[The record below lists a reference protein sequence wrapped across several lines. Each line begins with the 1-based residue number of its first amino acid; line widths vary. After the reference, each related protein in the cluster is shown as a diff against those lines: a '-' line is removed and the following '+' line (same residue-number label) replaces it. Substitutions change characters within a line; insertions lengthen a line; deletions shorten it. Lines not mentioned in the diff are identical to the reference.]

1 MKNHVYVFVRRNLS
15 VQQQLVQA
23 SHAFWESGR
32 HLHENHLDHPH
43 LVVLGVSDET
53 ELLTVSQYLNNI
65 GIKHS
70 LFRESY
76 FDNEATALATQPIFE
91 DQRPLFSHFK
101 LLGKED
107 YVSTSK

>member
-1 MKNHVYVFVRRNLS
+1 MS
-15 VQQQLVQA
+15 SSQCLVQ
-23 SHAFWESGR
+23 SIHAAWNAKEF
-32 HLHENHLDHPH
+32 HENHLDHPH

-76 FDNEATALATQPIFE
+76 FNNEATALATQPILE
-91 DQRPLFSHFK
+91 DQRHHFSNFV

-107 YVSTSK
+107 YVNTSK

>member
-15 VQQQLVQA
+15 VSQQLVQA
-23 SHAFWESGR
+23 SHSLWEAKS
-32 HLHENHLDHPH
+32 LHENHLDHPH

-65 GIKHS
+65 GIQHS

-76 FDNEATALATQPIFE
+76 FNNEATALATQPILE
-91 DQRPLFSHFK
+91 DQRHHFSNFV

-107 YVSTSK
+107 YVNTSK